1 MSLLCLKITTMNM
14 TMLAML
20 MAMNM
25 AMLTRLFT
33 GVYTYHQFDNWIASA
48 GMDNMIIWMMI
59 GCHDDEDDV
68 NYMICK
74 LDICNI
80 DNILSEADISAKM
93 LLKILTC

>member
-1 MSLLCLKITTMNM
+1 MILIFIISVISVIILITSACMSLLCLKITTMNM

-20 MAMNM
+20 TAMNM

-59 GCHDDEDDV
+59 G
-68 NYMICK
+68 
-74 LDICNI
+74 
-80 DNILSEADISAKM
+80 
-93 LLKILTC
+93 

>member
-1 MSLLCLKITTMNM
+1 MILIFIISVISVIILITSACMSLLCLKI
-14 TMLAML
+14 

-59 GCHDDEDDV
+59 G
-68 NYMICK
+68 
-74 LDICNI
+74 
-80 DNILSEADISAKM
+80 
-93 LLKILTC
+93 